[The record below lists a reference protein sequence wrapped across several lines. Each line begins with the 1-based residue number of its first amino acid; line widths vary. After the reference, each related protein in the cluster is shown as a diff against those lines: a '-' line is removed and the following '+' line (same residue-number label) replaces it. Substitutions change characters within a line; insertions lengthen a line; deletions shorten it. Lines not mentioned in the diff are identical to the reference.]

1 MKRQFFTL
9 LAFVLSF
16 AAFAPIYYPP
26 LITIPVTP
34 DAPAISGG
42 IGRQDAIAV
51 LSVDH
56 GNLDDAE
63 DFSATV
69 GYHSATLTQACLFTL
84 SDFASGPYISTIV
97 VDLAQD
103 TTGGWSVTWPAAVT
117 SAPSVNPIASTITR
131 VWLETRDGG
140 TTVTAR
146 SDFATEFTVTDKSAN
161 YTFAASDSLIR
172 HPSADNNARTF
183 TINSNANLA
192 IPIGKSITIVNEIN
206 VITVAITSDTLT
218 LQGANNTG
226 SVDIAA
232 GNTAT
237 IVKVAATKWVITGTS
252 GVTHH

>member
-26 LITIPVTP
+26 VTTLTVTP
-34 DAPAISGG
+34 DAPAVSGG

-51 LSVDH
+51 MSVDH
-56 GNLDDAE
+56 GNLDADE
-63 DFSATV
+63 DFSATI
-69 GYHSATLTQACLFTL
+69 GYHSATLTQACTFTL
-84 SDFASGPYISTIV
+84 SDFAVGPYISTIV
-97 VDLAQD
+97 VDLNQD
-103 TTGGWSVTWPAAVT
+103 TTGGWTVTWPAAVV
-117 SAPSVNPIASTITR
+117 SAPSVNSIPSTVTR
-131 VWLETRDGG
+131 IWLETRDGG
-140 TTVTAR
+140 TTITAR
-146 SDFATEFTVTDKSAN
+146 SDFATEFTVTDKSAA

-172 HPSADNNARTF
+172 HPSTDNNARTF

-206 VITVAITSDTLT
+206 VITLAITTDTLT

-232 GNTAT
+232 GNVAT
-237 IVKVAATKWVITGTS
+237 IVKVASTKWICTGTN